1 MLKSISGLTALSLTL
16 IATALPATA
25 EARTRG
31 FSGTVHGTNGG
42 SAAVEHHV
50 DRQRGSR
57 DAVTSVQGSNGH
69 GYETTRSAQWGD
81 GQYQGSK
88 ETTLNNGKSFGRETS
103 ATANGNGS
111 ADFSSTFTG
120 PEGKSRTVTGTV
132 TRQH

>member
-1 MLKSISGLTALSLTL
+1 MLKTVSGLTALSLTL
-16 IATALPATA
+16 IATALPAAA

-31 FSGTVHGTNGG
+31 FSGTFHGANGG
-42 SAAVEHHV
+42 SAVVQHSV

-57 DAVTSVQGSNGH
+57 DATTSVQGANGH
-69 GYETTRSAQWGD
+69 GYQTDRSAQWGD

-103 ATANGNGS
+103 ASANGNGS

-120 PEGKSRTVTGTV
+120 PEGKTKTVTGTV